1 MRGAPM
7 SGAVVNRHPGVTQC
21 VFRPF
26 ELHGS
31 LHSRQAA
38 AIARA
43 TNGPGSE
50 QSTLVSAVDEFT
62 IRIIH
67 NKSRIMVTA
76 PHHTLET
83 GHQET
88 TEPLWSISEASC
100 CTPSSQGPLQ
110 IVSQAMH
117 L

>member
-1 MRGAPM
+1 MRGAAM
-7 SGAVVNRHPGVTQC
+7 SGADVYRYLGVTQC
-21 VFRPF
+21 VFCPF

-50 QSTLVSAVDEFT
+50 QSTLVSALDEFT

>member
-1 MRGAPM
+1 MRGAAM
-7 SGAVVNRHPGVTQC
+7 SGAVVNRYLGVTQC

-50 QSTLVSAVDEFT
+50 QSTLVSAMDEFT

-67 NKSRIMVTA
+67 DKSRIMVTA
-76 PHHTLET
+76 PHHTLGT

-88 TEPLWSISEASC
+88 TEPLWSIAEASC